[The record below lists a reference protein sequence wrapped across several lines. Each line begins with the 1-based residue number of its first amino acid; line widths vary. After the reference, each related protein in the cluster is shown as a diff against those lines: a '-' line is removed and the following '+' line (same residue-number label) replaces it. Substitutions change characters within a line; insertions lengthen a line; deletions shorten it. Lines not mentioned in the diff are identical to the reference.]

1 MVIFLFCTIFYFRQD
16 SQAERQAR
24 QAERQA
30 RQAERQAERQER
42 EAEREADRIAHET
55 TIREKNELRVKLE
68 ELQTRVSKEKQHKE
82 EEEVRNQSKG
92 KSYFLICEIFLFHY

>member
-16 SQAERQAR
+16 SQAERQA
-24 QAERQA
+24 
-30 RQAERQAERQER
+30 RQAERQER